1 MIQRLR
7 EKSIIVDYIIIIL
20 GSFIIGYAVKNIYDP
35 ARLVTGGVSGIA
47 VILNALF
54 EIPLWLTNTLM
65 NIPLFII
72 TYKIK
77 GWKFMV
83 KTFISTIVLSVA
95 LLVIPYK
102 PLVRDFDPLLS
113 AIFGGIITGVGTGM
127 VFMCSATTGGTDMMA
142 ADIQHFMRHRTVA
155 QVLMVLDAL
164 VVIVGA
170 GIFGINTALYAV
182 ISVFLVTKVSDSIVE
197 GIKFGKIVYIISDKP
212 EAIASEIMERLGRG
226 VTGINSVGMYTGNE
240 RIMLYCVVTS
250 REIPVIKD
258 LIYNIDASAF
268 VTVSDANE
276 VMGEGF
282 QENIYLE

>member
-1 MIQRLR
+1 MIQKLR
-7 EKSIIVDYIIIIL
+7 EKYKIADYIIIIL
-20 GSFIIGYAVKNIYDP
+20 GSFIIGYAIKNIYDP

-47 VILNALF
+47 VIFNALF
-54 EIPLWLTNTLM
+54 EVPLWLTNTIM

-77 GWKFMV
+77 GWRFMV
-83 KTFISTIVLSVA
+83 KTFISTMMLSVA
-95 LLVIPYK
+95 LLLIPYR

-113 AIFGGIITGVGTGM
+113 AIFGGIITGIGTGM
-127 VFMCSATTGGTDMMA
+127 VFMCSATTGGTDMLA

-155 QVLMVLDAL
+155 QVLMVLDGL

-182 ISVFLVTKVSDSIVE
+182 ISVYLVTKVSDGIVE

-212 EAIASEIMERLGRG
+212 EEIAKEIMDRLGRG
-226 VTGINSVGMYTGNE
+226 ITGIDSVGMYTGNK
-240 RIMLYCVVTS
+240 RTMLYCVVTS
-250 REIPVIKD
+250 REIPIIKD
-258 LIYNIDASAF
+258 IIYNIDTSAF

-282 QENIYLE
+282 QENINK